1 MKSIHDFY
9 AKKIKGEKISMVTCY
24 DYTSAMILEKS
35 NVDCVL
41 VGDSGAMTMHGCR
54 DTTGATM
61 AIMRYHTLSV
71 ARGIKTKFIIGD
83 LPFMS
88 YRISSAKTREAARDL
103 IQAGAHAV
111 KLEGVNG
118 NLEDIHHLVES
129 GIPVMGH
136 IGLTPQHVLALG
148 GYKVQGKTIDSQQ
161 KLISE
166 AKALQDAGCFAI
178 VLECVPSD
186 LARTITK
193 EISIPTIGIGAG
205 NDTDGQVLVFQD
217 LLGLQTEFK
226 PKFVKYF
233 LEGEN
238 VLVNSINQYVKEVE
252 TKAFPDEAHS
262 FSSSIAEG
270 SPALCTE
277 PV

>member
-9 AKKIKGEKISMVTCY
+9 AKKAKGEKISMVTCY

-35 NVDCVL
+35 NADCIL

-61 AIMRYHTLSV
+61 EIMRYHTLSV
-71 ARGIKTKFIIGD
+71 SRGIKTKFIIGD

-88 YRISSAKTREAARDL
+88 YRISSAETRKAARDL

-111 KLEGVNG
+111 KLEGVDG

-136 IGLTPQHVLALG
+136 IGLTPQHVLSLG
-148 GYKVQGKTIDSQQ
+148 GYKVQGKTVDAQE
-161 KLISE
+161 KLMLQ
-166 AKALQDAGCFAI
+166 AQALQDAGCFAI
-178 VLECVPSD
+178 VLECVPSA
-186 LARTITK
+186 LARKITEK
-193 EISIPTIGIGAG
+193 INIATIGIGAG
-205 NDTDGQVLVFQD
+205 NETDGQVLVFQD
-217 LLGLQTEFK
+217 MLGLQTEFK

-233 LEGEN
+233 VDGEKIF
-238 VLVNSINQYVKEVE
+238 LSGINNYVREVQA
-252 TKAFPDEAHS
+252 KAFPDEAHS
-262 FSSSIAEG
+262 FVDLIPSTQLEA
-270 SPALCTE
+270 
-277 PV
+277 